1 MKNEVMLI
9 TYGDSLGKNFK
20 ELEQILDEHYQGAI
34 GSVHILPFFP
44 SSADRGFAP
53 MCYDKVDKKFGD
65 FSDLERIGKKYDLMY
80 DFMVNHISGHSKYLS
95 LIHI

>member
-1 MKNEVMLI
+1 MHYLWRQFQ
-9 TYGDSLGKNFK
+9 KNFK

-53 MCYDKVDKKFGD
+53 MCYDEVD
-65 FSDLERIGKKYDLMY
+65 R
-80 DFMVNHISGHSKYLS
+80 N
-95 LIHI
+95 

>member
-53 MCYDKVDKKFGD
+53 MCYDKIWK
-65 FSDLERIGKKYDLMY
+65 E
-80 DFMVNHISGHSKYLS
+80 
-95 LIHI
+95 